1 MSPPRPD
8 AFPAVTAEQML
19 EVDRRAVERYELALV
34 QMMEN
39 AGRAL
44 ARVARERF
52 LVGANDPGRVVVLAG
67 PGGNGGGAM
76 VAARRLAGWGV
87 RVRVLAT
94 ATVEAMAP
102 VTARQARTLAAF
114 GVDVDTVGE
123 ADGGSWPDSAG
134 VDLVLDGLLGYS
146 GRGEP
151 RGAVRD
157 AIRWVSAAGVPIL
170 ALDVPSGVDATSG
183 AVAGVAIHASATV
196 TLAAPKTGLRSPS
209 AAPHVGALYLA
220 DLGIPAA
227 AYEGLIDPAVVATWF
242 VADDVVLVADEVVP
256 VR

>member
-1 MSPPRPD
+1 MTPSGPTR
-8 AFPAVTAEQML
+8 FPAVTAAQML

-52 LVGANDPGRVVVLAG
+52 LQREGGAGRVVVLAG

-76 VAARRLAGWGV
+76 VAGRRLAGWGA
-87 RVRVLAT
+87 RVRVIAT
-94 ATVEAMAP
+94 AAPDAMAP

-114 GVDVDTVGE
+114 GVHVTAVGA
-123 ADGGSWPDSAG
+123 ADAEPWPDAAD

-151 RGAVRD
+151 RGAIRD
-157 AIRWVSAAGVPIL
+157 AIRWASDVEAPVL

-183 AVAGVAIHASATV
+183 AVATVSIRASATV
-196 TLAAPKTGLRSPS
+196 TLAAPKTGLLRPS
-209 AAPHVGALYLA
+209 ATAHVGALYLA

-227 AYEGLIDPAVVATWF
+227 AYEGLLDPAVVATWF
-242 VADDVVLVADEVVP
+242 VADDVVVVADEDARVP
-256 VR
+256 